1 MAGTVEILESV
12 KTAGALLRIS
22 DEKKNAQ
29 GKRVSFEETLKNHK
43 EKITE
48 FVTDHKIKT
57 EFFEEV
63 LSGGSQLEKRT
74 ELVELLDNI
83 EKFDA
88 IIVMELPRLARQ
100 GEISQHI
107 KTKVIKYR
115 KLIITLN
122 PFQIYDMANNSMD
135 ALFYDFGSALAEYER
150 RLTGARIKENKLI
163 MSRAGLNASGSVPL
177 GYVRNGQTKKLEIDE
192 TKAPI
197 VREAFRLYQEGLGF
211 NRIAEE
217 LNKAGYTGKAG
228 NRFGRNTLKSMLTCE
243 TYKGFVVYHNVIKN
257 GTKKEI
263 IDTVRIPEAHPAIID
278 PEVFDAL
285 QQVREN
291 RAERFGQINS
301 REKDNVFPSI
311 LKDLLFCPVCGRKI
325 RIAYEAK
332 RKNHHIRKCYD
343 WALTNKPCENTGTQA
358 EVVEKK
364 VLQLVFKKK
373 EEVEAKINEL
383 KSDDFTNYQEALEQ
397 QIADQEK
404 QKKKLEVEFNVIRK
418 AEKVYLMEKEES
430 GFADELEE
438 EAIAQDKQQNKEAR
452 MKVQQKLK
460 EINEKLANVGSPE
473 KEVKKLQE
481 VINVI
486 DEIKKN
492 PSPEKM
498 NMLLKR
504 IIHKIYYDH
513 VLPPEIAALGTKHPD
528 RLKYPA
534 KIKIEYVE

>member
-1 MAGTVEILESV
+1 MAIGTGLLSDI
-12 KTAGALLRIS
+12 KTVGALLRIS
-22 DEKKNAQ
+22 DEKKDSQ
-29 GKRVSFEETLKNHK
+29 GKRVSEEETLKNHK
-43 EKITE
+43 DKITE
-48 FVTDHKIKT
+48 FVNEHNMKVT
-57 EFFEEV
+57 FFEEV
-63 LSGGSQLEKRT
+63 ISGGSQLAKRPAL
-74 ELVELLDNI
+74 ENLLNNI
-83 EKFDA
+83 ENFDA
-88 IIVMELPRLARQ
+88 IVVMELARLSRS
-100 GEISQHI
+100 GTTSQLI
-107 KTKVIKYR
+107 KDKVIQYR
-115 KLIITLN
+115 KLIIQLN
-122 PFQIYDMANNSMD
+122 PFQIFDIANKAMD
-135 ALFYDFGSALAEYER
+135 GMFYDFSSGMNEYER
-150 RLTGARIKENKLI
+150 RVIGARIKENKLI

-177 GYVRNGQTKKLEIDE
+177 GYVRNKQTKKLEIDE

-217 LNKAGYTGKAG
+217 LNNAGYTGKTG
-228 NRFGRNTLKSMLTCE
+228 NRFGRNTLKTMLTCE
-243 TYKGFVVYHNVIKN
+243 TYKGFIVYHNVIKN

-263 IDTVRIPEAHPAIID
+263 IDTIRIPEAHPAIID

-343 WALTNKPCENTGTQA
+343 WKLSNKPCENTGMLA

-404 QKKKLEVEFNVIRK
+404 QKKKLEIEFNVIRK

-452 MKVQQKLK
+452 IKVQQKLK

-513 VLPPEIAALGTKHPD
+513 VLPPEIASLGTKHPD